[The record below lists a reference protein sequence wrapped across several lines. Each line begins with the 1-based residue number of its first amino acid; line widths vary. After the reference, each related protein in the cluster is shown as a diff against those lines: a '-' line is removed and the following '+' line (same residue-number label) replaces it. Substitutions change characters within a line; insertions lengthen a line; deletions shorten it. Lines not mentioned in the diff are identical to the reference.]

1 MKKKFISLILSALM
15 LPLPIGIH
23 VNAAQTAAEQYLS
36 SMTTEDKI
44 SQMIMPVFR
53 STVDEEGSRA
63 NVTEITEDI
72 ENSLKK
78 HSFSGVIVMGQNTPT
93 NDGAVRLIDA
103 MQKANAEGGSR
114 PQLLITIDQEGG
126 NVTRLGQGCVMPSNM
141 SLGAANDI
149 ELTKEDAS
157 VIAGELK
164 ALGINADFAPVVDVN
179 NNPSNPIIGIRSFSD
194 DPQIAAKQGAAFVE
208 ALNENG
214 VISTLKH
221 FPGHGDTDTDSH
233 TGLPCINKSYDEIKQ
248 NELIP
253 FQACIDAGSQ
263 MIMTA
268 HIQYPQIEKN
278 TYRSILTDE
287 DIYLPATL
295 SKTIITDILRGDMG
309 FDGVVITD
317 AMEMDAIAKHF
328 DKYDAA
334 KLAIEAGVD
343 ILLAPYDPSTKAGF
357 EEMDSYIST
366 LAQMADNGDISM
378 ENIDAAVLRILRL
391 KENNGLF
398 SPYDGSDI
406 ENRAE
411 YAVNHVGTKENHDK
425 EWDITKKTITLVK
438 NDNDT
443 LPLTKPNQKTV
454 VLVPYDDETIP
465 MNYAV
470 RKLTQDGKLPEGTVF
485 EAYSYR
491 YKTLED
497 MLPVTEGADN
507 VIFLSEIYSASALQG
522 DIAKMGD
529 TICDKIHERGGKFIV
544 MSVNLPYDAAR
555 FQDAD
560 AVMIAYLA
568 VSMPVDP
575 EDKVNEMQKYG
586 PNMPVALYMMFSE
599 DDAPTAKLP
608 VNIPQLDENYR
619 YTNDI
624 LYERGFGLTYSLD
637 PTGVFSSEY
646 KSSPF
651 YKKLMSALENNK
663 DKTTMEKV
671 AAAALS
677 QEGYQNY
684 SVEGADIAQAKAKG
698 LIWTGK
704 EQRMNS
710 DETGNTEYTRW
721 AESCIM
727 DRSGS
732 SLYADYEWCSIFASW
747 CMYQAGYY
755 SEQQLKRFYYSYC
768 ADPRIEYDAD
778 AWIEAFCLD
787 QERVWYTPV
796 SAKKLEA
803 YNWNTYYHTETDPFD
818 IPYKP
823 GGLIFFTWDGSG
835 NYFNHVAMVV
845 SYDEDT
851 HVLTYIGGNTD
862 GQVITRMMDL
872 DNEEEFC
879 GKPLLKNSG
888 RIMAYGEYDEI
899 KPLEQKE
906 ITADITDIIWDV
918 DSAAGIAIQT
928 NSNSKIVS
936 VSVDGVYLGSNIESN
951 MLLHE
956 GRLTIGKSELVALA
970 HGEHEMQLTFDDG
983 VLMIPFKVVQ
993 MKDIKAEH
1001 TNITWNRSGDNIIIR
1016 TNSES
1021 DTVALRIGGG
1031 LAETEKTDGISIEN
1045 GTVTLSAEF
1054 ANSVLADGEN
1064 TLKLLFDDGEIVIY
1078 VFVTNESQKD
1088 IIAEHTNIAWDR
1100 SDDNIIIRTNS
1111 ESDTVAVRI
1120 GGGLAGTE
1128 KTDGV
1133 SIENGT
1139 VTLSSEFANSVLA
1152 DGENTLNLIFNDGE
1166 IEISV
1171 FVTDEAQKDIIA
1183 EHTNITW
1190 DRSGDNIIIRT
1201 NSESD
1206 TVAVRIDGGLAGT
1219 EKTDGVSIEN
1229 GTVTLSSEFANS
1241 VLADGENT
1249 LNLIFNDGEIEIS
1262 VFVTNEKSEESSA
1275 EVSDKTSDNEIS
1287 MPQAED
1293 NPPRTGDSYPVTVL
1307 ALITTALFAVV
1318 LSARKK
1324 TGKTH

>member
-1 MKKKFISLILSALM
+1 MKKKAISLILSILM
-15 LPLPIGIH
+15 LSMTFNVH
-23 VNAAQTAAEQYLS
+23 VSAAPTAAEQYLS

-53 STVDEEGSRA
+53 STVNEEGKRI
-63 NVTEITEDI
+63 NLTEMTEDI

-78 HSFSGVIVMGQNTPT
+78 HSFSGVILMGQNTPT
-93 NDGAVRLIDA
+93 NEGSVRLINA
-103 MQKANAEGGSR
+103 MQKANSEGGSR
-114 PQLLITIDQEGG
+114 PQLIISTDHEGG
-126 NVTRLGQGCVMPSNM
+126 NVTRLGQGCVTPGNM
-141 SLGAANDI
+141 ALGAANDI

-157 VIAGELK
+157 IIADELK
-164 ALGINADFAPVVDVN
+164 AIGINADFAPVVDVN

-194 DPQIAAKQGAAFVE
+194 DPQIVATHGAAFVE
-208 ALNENG
+208 ELNKNG
-214 VISTLKH
+214 IISTLKH

-233 TGLPCINKSYDEIKQ
+233 TGLPCINKSYEEIKQ

-278 TYRSILTDE
+278 TYKSIMTGE

-309 FDGVVITD
+309 FDGVVVTD
-317 AMEMDAIAKHF
+317 AMEMDAITKHF
-328 DKYDAA
+328 DKFDAA

-343 ILLAPYDPSTKAGF
+343 ILLMPYDPSAKTDF
-357 EEMDSYIST
+357 EEMDNYIST
-366 LAQMADNGDISM
+366 LAQMADNGEISM
-378 ENIDAAVLRILRL
+378 EKIDAAVTRILRL

-398 SPYDGSDI
+398 APYDSSDI
-406 ENRAE
+406 ENRVE
-411 YAVNHVGTKENHDK
+411 YAVDNVGTKENHDK
-425 EWDITKKTITLVK
+425 EWNITKKTITLVK
-438 NDNDT
+438 NDDDT
-443 LPLTKPNQKTV
+443 LPLTKPDQKTV

-470 RKLTQDGKLPEGTVF
+470 RKLAQEGKLPEGTVF

-497 MLPVTEGADN
+497 MMPVTEGADN
-507 VIFLSEIYSASALQG
+507 VIFLSEIYSASALKG

-529 TICDKIHERGGKFIV
+529 AICDSIHERGGKFIV

-560 AVMIAYLA
+560 AIMIAYLA

-608 VNIPQLDENYR
+608 VNIPKLDENYM
-619 YTNDI
+619 YTDDI

-663 DKTTMEKV
+663 DKTTMEKAV
-671 AAAALS
+671 AAALS

-684 SVEGADIAQAKAKG
+684 ATEGEDMAQAKAKG

-727 DRSGS
+727 DRTGNTI
-732 SLYADYEWCSIFASW
+732 YADYDWCAIFASW

-778 AWIEAFCLD
+778 TWIEAFCLE

-823 GGLIFFTWDGSG
+823 GGLIFFSWDGSG
-835 NYFNHVAMVV
+835 RYFNHVAMVV

-851 HVLTYIGGNTD
+851 HVLTYINGNTE

-872 DNEEEFC
+872 DNEEEFY

-906 ITADITDIIWDV
+906 ITTDTDEIIWDV
-918 DSAAGIAIQT
+918 NSNSGISLQT
-928 NSNSKIVS
+928 NSRSNIVS

-951 MLLHE
+951 MILHD
-956 GRLTIGKSELVALA
+956 GKVSIGKSEIAALS
-970 HGEHEMQLTFDDG
+970 HGSHEMQLTFDDG
-983 VLMIPFKVVQ
+983 VLTVSLKVVE
-993 MKDIKAEH
+993 MKDINAEH
-1001 TNITWNRSGDNIIIR
+1001 TNITWDRSGDDIIIN

-1021 DTVALRIGGG
+1021 DTVEVRIGDE
-1031 LAETEKTDGISIEN
+1031 LAGTEETDGISIEN
-1045 GTVTLSAEF
+1045 GTVTLSAAF

-1064 TLKLLFDDGEIVIY
+1064 TVKLLFD
-1078 VFVTNESQKD
+1078 
-1088 IIAEHTNIAWDR
+1088 
-1100 SDDNIIIRTNS
+1100 
-1111 ESDTVAVRI
+1111 
-1120 GGGLAGTE
+1120 
-1128 KTDGV
+1128 
-1133 SIENGT
+1133 
-1139 VTLSSEFANSVLA
+1139 
-1152 DGENTLNLIFNDGE
+1152 DGE

-1171 FVTDEAQKDIIA
+1171 FVTDEAQKEIIA

-1190 DRSGDNIIIRT
+1190 DRNGEDIMIRT
-1201 NSESD
+1201 NSKSD
-1206 TVAVRIDGGLAGT
+1206 AVAVRIGGGLAGT
-1219 EKTDGVSIEN
+1219 EETDGVSIEN
-1229 GTVTLSSEFANS
+1229 GTVTLSAKFADS

-1249 LNLIFNDGEIEIS
+1249 VKLLFDDGEIVIS
-1262 VFVTNEKSEESSA
+1262 VFVTNVKDEGKSDEKTDNSTDKEPDVKPD
-1275 EVSDKTSDNEIS
+1275 EVNIPNTDEGDAPK
-1287 MPQAED
+1287 
-1293 NPPRTGDSYPVTVL
+1293 TGDSYPITVL
-1307 ALITTALFAVV
+1307 AVIAAALFVIVV
-1318 LSARKK
+1318 SSRKR
-1324 TGKTH
+1324 TGKTY

>member
-1 MKKKFISLILSALM
+1 MKKKVISLILSVLM
-15 LPLPIGIH
+15 LSMAFNVQVSAVPESP
-23 VNAAQTAAEQYLS
+23 EQYLS

-53 STVDEEGSRA
+53 STVNGEGKRV
-63 NVTEITEDI
+63 NLTEITEDI

-78 HSFSGVIVMGQNTPT
+78 HSFSGVILMGQNTPT
-93 NDGAVRLIDA
+93 NEGSVRLIDA

-114 PQLLITIDQEGG
+114 PQLIISIDQEGG
-126 NVTRLGQGCVMPSNM
+126 NVSRLGQGCVTPGNM
-141 SLGAANDI
+141 ALGAANDI

-157 VIAGELK
+157 VMAGELK

-194 DPQIAAKQGAAFVE
+194 DPQIVAAHGAAFVE
-208 ALNENG
+208 TLNKNG
-214 VISTLKH
+214 IISTLKH

-268 HIQYPQIEKN
+268 HIQYPEIEKN
-278 TYRSILTDE
+278 TYKSVLTGE
-287 DIYLPATL
+287 NIYLPATL
-295 SKTIITDILRGDMG
+295 SKTIITDILRDDMG
-309 FDGVVITD
+309 FDGVVVTD
-317 AMEMDAIAKHF
+317 AMEMDAITKHF
-328 DKYDAA
+328 DRFDAA

-343 ILLAPYDPSTKAGF
+343 ILLMPYDPSTKTDF
-357 EEMDSYIST
+357 EKMDSYIST
-366 LAQMADNGDISM
+366 LAEMADNGEISM
-378 ENIDAAVLRILRL
+378 EKIDAAVSRILRL

-398 SPYDGSDI
+398 APYDGSDI
-406 ENRAE
+406 ESRVE
-411 YAVNHVGTKENHDK
+411 YAVDHVGTKENHDK
-425 EWDITKKTITLVK
+425 EWEITKNTITLVK
-438 NDNDT
+438 NDDDT
-443 LPLTKPNQKTV
+443 LPLTKPDQKTV

-470 RKLTQDGKLPEGTVF
+470 RKLTQEGKLPEGTVF

-497 MLPVTEGADN
+497 MMPLTEGADN
-507 VIFLSEIYSASALQG
+507 VIFLSEIYSASALRG

-529 TICDKIHERGGKFIV
+529 AICDSIHERGGKFIV
-544 MSVNLPYDAAR
+544 MSVNLPYDVAR
-555 FQDAD
+555 FQNAD
-560 AVMIAYLA
+560 AIMIAYLA

-575 EDKVNEMQKYG
+575 EDKVKEMQKYG

-608 VNIPQLDENYR
+608 VNIPKLDENYK
-619 YTNDI
+619 YTDDI

-663 DKTTMEKV
+663 DKTTMEKAV
-671 AAAALS
+671 AAALS

-684 SVEGADIAQAKAKG
+684 AIEGADMAQAKAKG

-704 EQRMNS
+704 EQRMNGNG
-710 DETGNTEYTRW
+710 TGNTEYTRW

-727 DRSGS
+727 DRSGGT
-732 SLYADYEWCSIFASW
+732 LYADYDWCAIFASW

-755 SEQQLKRFYYSYC
+755 NEQQLKKYYYSYC

-778 AWIEAFCLD
+778 AWIEAFCLE
-787 QERVWYTPV
+787 QERVWYTPAA
-796 SAKKLEA
+796 AKKLEA
-803 YNWNTYYHTETDPFD
+803 YSWNTYYNTETDPFD

-835 NYFNHVAMVV
+835 RYFNHVAMVV

-851 HVLTYIGGNTD
+851 HVLTYINGNTD

-872 DNEEEFC
+872 DNEEEFY

-906 ITADITDIIWDV
+906 ITADTAEIIWDV
-918 DSAAGIAIQT
+918 DSDSGISIQT

-951 MLLHE
+951 MIMHE
-956 GRLTIGKSELVALA
+956 GKVSVGKSEIAALS
-970 HGEHEMQLTFDDG
+970 HGRHEMQLAFDDG
-983 VLMIPFKVVQ
+983 VLTVSLKVVE
-993 MKDIKAEH
+993 M
-1001 TNITWNRSGDNIIIR
+1001 
-1016 TNSES
+1016 
-1021 DTVALRIGGG
+1021 
-1031 LAETEKTDGISIEN
+1031 
-1045 GTVTLSAEF
+1045 
-1054 ANSVLADGEN
+1054 
-1064 TLKLLFDDGEIVIY
+1064 
-1078 VFVTNESQKD
+1078 KD
-1088 IIAEHTNIAWDR
+1088 IIAEHTSITWDR
-1100 SDDNIIIRTNS
+1100 SGDDIIIRTNS

-1120 GGGLAGTE
+1120 DGGLAGTE
-1128 KTDGV
+1128 ETDGV

-1152 DGENTLNLIFNDGE
+1152 DGENTVKLIFDDGE
-1166 IEISV
+1166 TEISV
-1171 FVTDEAQKDIIA
+1171 FVTNETQNEIIA
-1183 EHTNITW
+1183 EHTSITW
-1190 DRSGDNIIIRT
+1190 DRSGDDIIIRT

-1206 TVAVRIDGGLAGT
+1206 TVTVRIDGGLAGT
-1219 EKTDGVSIEN
+1219 EETDGVSIEN

-1241 VLADGENT
+1241 VLADGGNT
-1249 LNLIFNDGEIEIS
+1249 VKLIFADGEIEIS
-1262 VFVTNEKSEESSA
+1262 VFVTNEKNEENPDGK
-1275 EVSDKTSDNEIS
+1275 SDGSKDKEPDVKSGDGDTPNTDDEDTPRNTDEGDT
-1287 MPQAED
+1287 PQNTDEGD
-1293 NPPRTGDSYPVTVL
+1293 TPQNTDEGDTPRNTDEGNTPETGESYPIAVL
-1307 ALITTALFAVV
+1307 AVFTAALFAIVV
-1318 LSARKK
+1318 SSRKK
-1324 TGKTH
+1324 TGKTN